1 MVVSCGFEI
10 CLLVLKCIMIVSIE
24 LTCENLIKLSLVFSL
39 MEGIKFTL
47 VLKTIH

>member
-1 MVVSCGFEI
+1 MVLSCGFEI

-24 LTCENLIKLSLVFSL
+24 LTCENLIKLFIGFL